1 MAPARNGNSYTDE
14 YRVEGADPVISAG
27 RPATEIAGEL
37 GIPAK
42 TLQGWVRA
50 RRKRLDGPDLPDAA
64 PSVRELMAARKRI
77 AELEREN
84 EFLKKASAFFARS
97 QAL

>member
-14 YRVEGADPVISAG
+14 YRAECADYVISAG
-27 RPATEIAGEL
+27 RPATEIAAEL

-50 RRKRLDGPDLPDAA
+50 RRRQLDGAA
-64 PSVRELMAARKRI
+64 AGEPGADPELRAARRRI

-84 EFLKKASAFFARS
+84 EFLKKASAFFARN